1 MVVGRSNKEGV
12 RDTRKKMKT
21 LRKRYVV
28 VRGVV
33 ERSVY
38 TDGLYSIVRTDN
50 KREEGTIKTLNT
62 NKSLHTVVTTGTVKK
77 AKRVVKEM

>member
-1 MVVGRSNKEGV
+1 
-12 RDTRKKMKT
+12 MKT

-33 ERSVY
+33 KRSVY
-38 TDGLYSIVRTDN
+38 TDGFYSIVRTDN
-50 KREEGTIKTLNT
+50 KNEEETIKRLNS

>member
-1 MVVGRSNKEGV
+1 VVGRSNKEGV

-33 ERSVY
+33 KRSVY
-38 TDGLYSIVRTDN
+38 TDGFYSIVRTDN
-50 KREEGTIKTLNT
+50 KNEEETIKRLNS